1 MHSRLRGRLSFLA
14 CSSFALAGWVALA
27 QSRGAEDATRERWQR
42 VDEIF
47 AAMAVV
53 PGAVVADVG
62 AGDGFFTSRLSRAVG
77 PSGRVFA
84 VDVDRQ
90 ALAKL
95 RKRLMDERLENVT
108 VIESAPDDPKLPERV
123 LDAALIINA
132 YHEMRAHQAILAG
145 LARALKPDGRL
156 VIVEPVS
163 PSRRGKPRTEQA
175 RNHEI
180 DPEYV
185 MGDARAAGFR
195 IVNLQDP
202 FTAREHDI
210 EWLIALQPS
219 SARPLPA
226 AERPVVETSPRPEDD
241 PALRISIDAFQKL
254 AGAESVT
261 VVDVRSRESFE
272 QGRIPGALSI
282 PLEEI
287 ESGAEQLRRLGNPI
301 VTYCS

>member
-1 MHSRLRGRLSFLA
+1 MHSRSRGRLSFLA
-14 CSSFALAGWVALA
+14 CSSLVLAGWVVLA
-27 QSRGAEDATRERWQR
+27 QSRSADEATRERWQR
-42 VDEIF
+42 VDEIL

-77 PSGRVFA
+77 PTGRVFA
-84 VDVDRQ
+84 VDIDRQ

-95 RKRLMDERLENVT
+95 RKRLADERLENVT
-108 VIESAPDDPKLPERV
+108 VIESARDDPKLPERV

-132 YHEMRAHQAILAG
+132 YHEMREHQAILAG

-163 PSRRGKPRTEQA
+163 STRRGKSRAEQA

-202 FTAREHDI
+202 FTSREHDI
-210 EWLIALQPS
+210 EWLITIQPS
-219 SARPLPA
+219 SGAPLGSTAPA
-226 AERPVVETSPRPEDD
+226 VETAPRPEDD
-241 PALRISIDAFQKL
+241 PALRVSIDAFQKL
-254 AGAESVT
+254 VAGNAVT
-261 VVDVRSRESFE
+261 IVDVRTTESFE
-272 QGRIPGALSI
+272 QGRIPAAVSI
-282 PLEEI
+282 PLDEI
-287 ESGAEQLRRLGNPI
+287 ETNAEPLRRLGKPI